1 MSVSLFFPS
10 NKKWKMSSPQMTIFP
25 KASLPLWIFYL
36 GGGSYPWCSLGAGSP
51 EDCSMFA
58 YH

>member
-36 GGGSYPWCSLGAGSP
+36 GGGHTLGAVL
-51 EDCSMFA
+51 ELALLKTDLFA